1 MGIQK
6 TKTLFQKIY
15 ELRVGSQEFDVD
27 VKGCKKRFDWLEIS
41 LVYDKSDKLTTIYDS
56 YNVKYA

>member
-1 MGIQK
+1 MLSSKILLMGIQK

-27 VKGCKKRFDWLEIS
+27 FKGCKKRFD
-41 LVYDKSDKLTTIYDS
+41 
-56 YNVKYA
+56 